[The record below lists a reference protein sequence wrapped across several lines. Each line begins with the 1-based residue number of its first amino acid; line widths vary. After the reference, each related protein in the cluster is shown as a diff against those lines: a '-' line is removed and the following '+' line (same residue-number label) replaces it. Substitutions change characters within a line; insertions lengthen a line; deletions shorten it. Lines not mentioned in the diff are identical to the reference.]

1 MGAKLGIALGQRIKE
16 LRERAQLTQVDL
28 ARLALKSVETISN
41 FERGKTIPSV
51 RTLGEL
57 ARHMDCELA
66 DFFKASEL
74 KRPDRD
80 PAITA
85 LGGKLKVLDSKDR
98 ALLLDFAELLAAR
111 SRR

>member
-16 LRERAQLTQVDL
+16 LRERARLSQADL
-28 ARLALKSVETISN
+28 AKLALKSVETISN

-57 ARHMDCELA
+57 ARHIDCEVA
-66 DFFKASEL
+66 DFFKGSEL
-74 KRPDRD
+74 KKPDRD
-80 PAITA
+80 PAIIA
-85 LGGKLKVLDSKDR
+85 LGGKLKVLDAKDR

>member
-1 MGAKLGIALGQRIKE
+1 MGAKLGMALGQRIKE
-16 LRERAQLTQVDL
+16 LRERARLSQADL
-28 ARLALKSVETISN
+28 AKLALKSVETISN

-57 ARHMDCELA
+57 ARHMDCEVA
-66 DFFKASEL
+66 DLFKGSEL
-74 KRPDRD
+74 KKPDRD

-85 LGGKLKVLDSKDR
+85 LGGKLKVLEAKDR

>member
-16 LRERAQLTQVDL
+16 LRERVRLSQADL
-28 ARLALKSVETISN
+28 AKLALKSTETISN
-41 FERGKTIPSV
+41 FERGKTVPSV
-51 RTLGEL
+51 RTLGDL

-66 DFFKASEL
+66 DFFKAGEM
-74 KRPDRD
+74 KRPDGD

-85 LGGKLKVLDSKDR
+85 LSGKLKVLDAKDR
-98 ALLLDFAELLAAR
+98 ELLLDFAELLAAH

>member
-1 MGAKLGIALGQRIKE
+1 MGAKLDMALGQRIKE
-16 LRERAQLTQVDL
+16 LRERLSQADL
-28 ARLALKSVETISN
+28 AKLALKSVETISN

-57 ARHMDCELA
+57 ARHMDCEVA
-66 DFFKASEL
+66 DFFKAGEM
-74 KRPDRD
+74 KKPDRD

-85 LGGKLKVLDSKDR
+85 LGGKLKVLDANDR

>member
-1 MGAKLGIALGQRIKE
+1 MVAKLGIALGQRIKE
-16 LRERAQLTQVDL
+16 LRERVRLSQADL
-28 ARLALKSVETISN
+28 AKLALKSTETISN
-41 FERGKTIPSV
+41 FERGKTVPSV

-57 ARHMDCELA
+57 ARHMECEVA
-66 DFFKASEL
+66 DFFRGGEL

-85 LGGKLKVLDSKDR
+85 LGSKLKVLDSEDR